1 MNNQKENLTVTTFY
15 KFVDI
20 DDLQE
25 LKISLLKF
33 CELNYATGTIL
44 LAPEGINGTICAL
57 DKFTNNI
64 INFIKSDKRFSN
76 ISTKKSY
83 SNFKAFKR
91 MKVKVKK
98 EIVAFGDNKIKPS
111 LKTGKFISSE
121 IWNSII
127 SDKETII
134 IDTRNSYEHSIG
146 TFEGAIQPNSK
157 SFKEFSSWVE
167 SNLSLLENKKIA
179 MFCTGGIRCEKAS
192 SYLLEKG
199 FKNVFQLE
207 GGILKY
213 IEKIKPEDS
222 MWKGEC
228 FVFDD
233 RVSLK
238 QDLSKGEHYMCFAC
252 RMPIK
257 SEDKKNSKYVEG
269 VSCHHCYD
277 FHSLDRKLR
286 FKERQKQIFLKQS
299 KSKVS

>member
-1 MNNQKENLTVTTFY
+1 M
-15 KFVDI
+15 
-20 DDLQE
+20 
-25 LKISLLKF
+25 
-33 CELNYATGTIL
+33 
-44 LAPEGINGTICAL
+44 AL
-57 DKFTNNI
+57 W
-64 INFIKSDKRFSN
+64 
-76 ISTKKSY
+76 
-83 SNFKAFKR
+83 
-91 MKVKVKK
+91 
-98 EIVAFGDNKIKPS
+98 AFGDYNINPS
-111 LKTGKFISSE
+111 LNTGNFIPSE
-121 IWNSII
+121 LWNSII
-127 SDKETII
+127 RDKETIV

-146 TFEGAIQPNSK
+146 TFEGSIQPNST
-157 SFKEFSSWVE
+157 SFREFPSWVDD
-167 SNLSLLENKKIA
+167 NLSLLENKKIA

-222 MWKGEC
+222 MWHGEC

-238 QDLSKGEHYMCFAC
+238 QGLIQGDHYLCFAC

-269 VSCHHCYD
+269 VSCHHCYE

-286 FKERQKQIFLKQS
+286 FKERQRQISLKQS
-299 KSKVS
+299 KLNMS